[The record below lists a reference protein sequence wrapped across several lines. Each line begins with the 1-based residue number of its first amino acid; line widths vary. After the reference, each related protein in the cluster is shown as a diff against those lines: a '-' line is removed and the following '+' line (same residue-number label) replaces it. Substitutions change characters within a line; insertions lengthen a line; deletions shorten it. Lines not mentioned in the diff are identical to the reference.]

1 MNSTSYMVMSS
12 ILNSINQ
19 LNTNNKTADNR
30 NINLNS
36 NSFDTLLKNSL
47 AKYSTSCN
55 CSNTDNELN
64 LLTTVVGLLNSIKV
78 ANTYTDNSTGTT
90 VDNLTSIN
98 NSTINEE
105 TKTSS
110 KINQALGLAEKQIG
124 KPYIWGANGPSSFD
138 CSGLT
143 RYIYK
148 EALGKDIPR
157 TSYDQS
163 TFGQKVDKENLQ
175 RGDLVF
181 FDTMNKG
188 RVSHVGIYV
197 GDGEFIHASN
207 PRDGVKKSSLS
218 SSYYEKTYR
227 GARRP

>member
-19 LNTNNKTADNR
+19 LNTNNKATVNR
-30 NINLNS
+30 NINSDS
-36 NSFDTLLKNSL
+36 NSFDNILKNSL

-64 LLTTVVGLLNSIKV
+64 LLTTVVGLLSSIKV

-148 EALGKDIPR
+148 EALGKDI
-157 TSYDQS
+157 
-163 TFGQKVDKENLQ
+163 
-175 RGDLVF
+175 
-181 FDTMNKG
+181 
-188 RVSHVGIYV
+188 
-197 GDGEFIHASN
+197 
-207 PRDGVKKSSLS
+207 
-218 SSYYEKTYR
+218 
-227 GARRP
+227 

>member
-148 EALGKDIPR
+148 EALGKYI
-157 TSYDQS
+157 
-163 TFGQKVDKENLQ
+163 
-175 RGDLVF
+175 
-181 FDTMNKG
+181 
-188 RVSHVGIYV
+188 
-197 GDGEFIHASN
+197 
-207 PRDGVKKSSLS
+207 
-218 SSYYEKTYR
+218 
-227 GARRP
+227 